1 MTHFAYKFHY
11 LRYQILLYLPQI
23 RLAQKHSK
31 LPVCYVTDCLKEFHL
46 EFRLLAV
53 IQIPGDGPILV
64 KKKTYQK
71 KNTANA
77 VEIFPISIFDL
88 KQTCK
93 IVPTEFY
100 SILNFTATYFDDVSI
115 NTYKKALKLLKML
128 LNKI

>member
-1 MTHFAYKFHY
+1 MALFW
-11 LRYQILLYLPQI
+11 L
-23 RLAQKHSK
+23 
-31 LPVCYVTDCLKEFHL
+31 
-46 EFRLLAV
+46 
-53 IQIPGDGPILV
+53 
-64 KKKTYQK
+64 KKKPIK

-93 IVPTEFY
+93 IVLTEFY
-100 SILNFTATYFDDVSI
+100 SILNFTATYSDHVSI

>member
-1 MTHFAYKFHY
+1 MALFW
-11 LRYQILLYLPQI
+11 L
-23 RLAQKHSK
+23 
-31 LPVCYVTDCLKEFHL
+31 
-46 EFRLLAV
+46 
-53 IQIPGDGPILV
+53 
-64 KKKTYQK
+64 KKKPIK